1 MRRVV
6 WLLTMTILSIALS
19 AAVASAADTPLE
31 LALILDQHRFSPEEI
46 RVKANTPFILVIT
59 NKDKED
65 EEFEISSL
73 RIEQIV
79 SGGKTLQLKMPALKP
94 GTYEFV
100 GEFHEKTAKGRI
112 VAE

>member
-1 MRRVV
+1 MRRVI
-6 WLLTMTILSIALS
+6 WLLQVVLLCIACS
-19 AAVASAADTPLE
+19 AALAAAADTPPE
-31 LALILDQHRFSPEEI
+31 LALTLDQHRFSPDEL
-46 RVKANTPFILVIT
+46 RVKANAPFILVIT

-65 EEFEISSL
+65 EEFEISTL

-79 SGGKTLQLKMPALKP
+79 PGGKTLPLKMPALKP